1 MDEAL
6 LVWINQGWAG
16 AGLDAMMPV
25 VGTVGLAL
33 CPAAGV
39 ALVAA
44 GRRRRDERLG
54 RLGWALLAALA
65 VGLALTLLTQYVALR
80 ARPEGVR
87 LIEPRPNFPSFPSG
101 HAMAVFATATVLGLG
116 LGRRAGW
123 PALGLAVMVS
133 VSRVYQGHH
142 YPTDVVAGAALG
154 AGVGAAAFGLV
165 VRREG
170 AGRWRWL
177 LWPQLAM
184 VVVVSVAAYV
194 DALPL
199 WLLRVP
205 GLDKVL
211 HFTMFG
217 LVAFLLHGWLR
228 RRPRLSERA
237 AALAAVGV
245 PFAAA
250 ALEEAAQGLSRV
262 RTVDGGDLAADL
274 AGMVVCVGISVL
286 KRETKKKKEK
296 EKKAIAGRLA

>member
-6 LVWINQGWAG
+6 LAWINQGWAS
-16 AGLDAMMPV
+16 AGLDAVMPV
-25 VGTVGLAL
+25 IGTVGLGL

-39 ALVAA
+39 VLAAA
-44 GRRRRDERLG
+44 GWRRGEERMR
-54 RLGWALLAALA
+54 RLGWALLGALA
-65 VGLALTLLTQYVALR
+65 VGLALTLATQYVALR

-87 LIEPRPNFPSFPSG
+87 LIEPAPNFPSFPSG
-101 HAMAVFATATVLGLG
+101 HAMAAFATATVLGLG

-123 PALGLAVMVS
+123 PALAGAVLVS

-142 YPTDVVAGAALG
+142 YPTDVLAGAALG
-154 AGVGAAAFGLV
+154 AGVGAAAFGLI

-177 LWPQLAM
+177 LWPQVAM

-205 GLDKVL
+205 GLDKAL
-211 HFTMFG
+211 HFAMFG

-228 RRPRLSERA
+228 RWPGLSERA
-237 AALAAVGV
+237 AAVTAVGIL
-245 PFAAA
+245 FALA

-286 KRETKKKKEK
+286 LKEKEKKKEK
-296 EKKAIAGRLA
+296 EVVLI

>member
-6 LVWINQGWAG
+6 LSWINQGWAS
-16 AGLDAMMPV
+16 AGLDAAMPV
-25 VGTVGLAL
+25 IGSVGLAL
-33 CPAAGV
+33 CPALV
-39 ALVAA
+39 VVLVAA
-44 GRRRRDERLG
+44 GRRRGEERLR

-65 VGLALTLLTQYVALR
+65 VGLALTLATQYVALR

-87 LIEPRPNFPSFPSG
+87 LIEPAPNFPSFPSG

-123 PALGLAVMVS
+123 LALALAVMVS

-142 YPTDVVAGAALG
+142 YPTDVLAGAVLG
-154 AGVGAAAFGLV
+154 AGVGAAAFGLL

-170 AGRWRWL
+170 AHRWRWL
-177 LWPQLAM
+177 LWPQAAM

-228 RRPRLSERA
+228 RMPGLSERR
-237 AALAAVGV
+237 AALGAVGV
-245 PFAAA
+245 PFALA

-274 AGMVVCVGISVL
+274 AGMVLFCLLSVML
-286 KRETKKKKEK
+286 TRR
-296 EKKAIAGRLA
+296 GRLAGFGGTA